1 MNKQYLSTE
10 RIRDPYN
17 RGSAQQSCR
26 KFSDLAQLQHS
37 VATEMGLDF
46 QCGCG
51 PSLYHIKINQYFIF
65 LTFAETVYQCITIF
79 IWGRRRK
86 IKILSQLIPTVGIR
100 HICWFLCCFSRAVL
114 RRPSLVRIPDNNI
127 LSLM

>member
-1 MNKQYLSTE
+1 MFSPVSGPANFKHAGNNIDFS
-10 RIRDPYN
+10 RDPYK

-79 IWGRRRK
+79 I
-86 IKILSQLIPTVGIR
+86 
-100 HICWFLCCFSRAVL
+100 
-114 RRPSLVRIPDNNI
+114 
-127 LSLM
+127 